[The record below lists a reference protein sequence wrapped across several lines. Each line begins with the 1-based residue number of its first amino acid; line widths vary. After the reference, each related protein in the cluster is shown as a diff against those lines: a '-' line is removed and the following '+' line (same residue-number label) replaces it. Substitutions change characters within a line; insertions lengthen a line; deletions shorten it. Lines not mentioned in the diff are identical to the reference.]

1 MEKIK
6 TVLNNIPS
14 TNASKCMIFEL
25 GSDDRWVKVVEGTAP
40 EVFTYC
46 LKNDLLQR
54 DVCRFESLICHS
66 RRPGTEHYIY
76 LESSDDQKTVLLDK
90 LEGEID
96 YLKSLIAQ
104 LRHAL
109 KEE

>member
-1 MEKIK
+1 MEKLK

-14 TNASKCMIFEL
+14 TNTSKCMIFEL
-25 GSDDRWVKVVEGTAP
+25 GSDDRWVKVIEGTAL

-46 LKNDLLQR
+46 LKSDMLQR
-54 DVCRFESLICHS
+54 DVCRGESLICQS
-66 RRPGTEHYIY
+66 RRPSTEHYIY
-76 LESSDDQKTVLLDK
+76 LNPSDDQKAILLNK

-109 KEE
+109 EEV